1 MERKELVV
9 GIKNTLKAV
18 SESIVS
24 AMNEIRMSMNEK
36 VSSIAVLRDNLKEDN
51 EALADIGCAVADFV
65 NDLDEIH
72 ANIDNVVIAVDD
84 IIDDLYSVPY
94 DLVVE
99 DDFELQDEDFEEDE
113 D

>member
-1 MERKELVV
+1 MDRTELVS
-9 GIKNTLKAV
+9 GIKNTLKTV
-18 SESIVS
+18 TESIVS

-36 VSSIAVLRDNLKEDN
+36 VASIAVLRDNLKEDN

-72 ANIDNVVIAVDD
+72 ANIDNVVVAVDD
-84 IIDDLYSVPY
+84 IVADLDDVPY

-99 DDFELQDEDFEEDE
+99 DDFELQDEDFEEVE

>member
-18 SESIVS
+18 TESIVS
-24 AMNEIRMSMNEK
+24 TMNEIRMSMNEK

-51 EALADIGCAVADFV
+51 EALADISCAVADFV

-84 IIDDLYSVPY
+84 IIDDLYNVPY

-99 DDFELQDEDFEEDE
+99 DDLELQDEDFEEDE